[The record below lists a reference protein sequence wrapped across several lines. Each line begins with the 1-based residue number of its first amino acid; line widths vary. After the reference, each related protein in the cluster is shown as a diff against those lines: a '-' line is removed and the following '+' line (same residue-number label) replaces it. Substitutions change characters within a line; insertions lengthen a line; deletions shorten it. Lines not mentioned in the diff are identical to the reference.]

1 MDATA
6 FRKLAKEAEEFEAQC
21 DLASSNRWDNGTNRF
36 FVCTRIGDA
45 EAVRVY
51 RTLFLDSDIALWA
64 LGGECM
70 PVRVLM
76 LCFAA
81 AMCET
86 GDFVV

>member
-6 FRKLAKEAEEFEAQC
+6 FRKLAKMAEEFEAQC
-21 DLASSNRWDNGTNRF
+21 DLTSTSRWENGVDRF
-36 FVCTRIGDA
+36 FVCTKIGDE

-51 RTLFLDSDIALWA
+51 RTLLLDSDTALWN
-64 LGGECM
+64 LGRECM

-86 GDFVV
+86 GDFAV